1 MKGSRHKAVDAGIW
15 VTSTR
20 EAWKEQWGVGQNIGK
35 AAQVTLKTGK
45 FGGGSGLGW

>member
-1 MKGSRHKAVDAGIW
+1 MLPWGWKK
-15 VTSTR
+15 R
-20 EAWKEQWGVGQNIGK
+20 EYIIEKFVGQNIGK